1 MARPHPL
8 RKRSGPGSP
17 IPRVIPDRVALTSSA
32 KKSASPKQSTGR
44 STARS
49 ARSAVWG
56 RRIFTWAVILLLI
69 PTVGV
74 ALLWLT
80 APSTPTTFL
89 ILGVDQRSDESGP
102 TRTDVILVAHVD
114 PARNRAV
121 LMSVPRDLWLE
132 QPSGSLNRINT
143 AAFVGYEAADPHA
156 GPRYLAQTL
165 QRNFGLDVQGYLLV
179 NFDGFTRIVDAA
191 GGVRVHVP
199 TPLVDTQYPTA
210 DFGVTTIRFDAGPQ
224 TLDGEQAL
232 IYVRTR
238 HQDSDFGRAAR
249 QQQVIRGL
257 ARALVL
263 PTGWLR
269 VPGVAGAALSATQSD
284 LTPADYP
291 VLAQLAL
298 FLATDRAET
307 LVLGQDYT
315 IPWTTPNGGYVL
327 LPNWETIL
335 PQVEALLR

>member
-8 RKRSGPGSP
+8 RKNKKSSPRSP
-17 IPRVIPDRVALTSSA
+17 ISSLVPGAASSA
-32 KKSASPKQSTGR
+32 SPIRKSASKKQAAGR
-44 STARS
+44 SA
-49 ARSAVWG
+49 AWG
-56 RRIFTWAVILLLI
+56 RRLWVWLLILLLI
-69 PTVGV
+69 PAVGIG
-74 ALLWLT
+74 LLWLA
-80 APSTPTTFL
+80 APSTPSTFL

-102 TRTDVILVAHVD
+102 TRTDVIVVAQTH
-114 PARNRAV
+114 PGQGRAV
-121 LMSVPRDLWLE
+121 LMSLPRDLWLE
-132 QPSGSLNRINT
+132 QPSGTPNRINT
-143 AAFVGYEAADPHA
+143 AAFVGYDANDPHA

-165 QRNFGLDVQGYLLV
+165 QRNFDLLTQGYVQV

-191 GGVRVHVP
+191 GGVEVDVP
-199 TPLVDTQYPTA
+199 VPIVDTQYPTA

-224 TLDGEQAL
+224 HLDGAQAL

-249 QQQVIRGL
+249 QQQVIQGL
-257 ARALVL
+257 ARSLLL

-269 VPGVAGAALSATQSD
+269 IPGVMGAVLSATQSD

-291 VLAQLAL
+291 ALAQLAL

-335 PQVEALLR
+335 PQMDRLLR